1 MLSGRKRLRQLELSS
16 EDEEDGD
23 SMSDAGGK
31 RDETAEKK
39 RSRKDRGAL
48 SQSTESADEDVLEF
62 DFMGGKKTHTAAI
75 PERETVVAPA
85 HSPAPLSPPKAT
97 ERDLLQVEAQPWNCT
112 ACTYLNYRGDVCAM
126 CGTRA
131 PRQRA
136 CKVPSKK
143 SEKQLTSAHRNI
155 VAETPP
161 ADLGR
166 NSKDSSSAAAGTTEK
181 EKQIKAIEIDLTRD
195 EQDDKNK
202 EDEDFIEYIPSPDLL
217 ASWKPTA
224 AATAAKNKEKRSRRK
239 RLKDDLQKCTKKAKD
254 E

>member
-1 MLSGRKRLRQLELSS
+1 
-16 EDEEDGD
+16 
-23 SMSDAGGK
+23 
-31 RDETAEKK
+31 
-39 RSRKDRGAL
+39 
-48 SQSTESADEDVLEF
+48 
-62 DFMGGKKTHTAAI
+62 
-75 PERETVVAPA
+75 
-85 HSPAPLSPPKAT
+85 
-97 ERDLLQVEAQPWNCT
+97 
-112 ACTYLNYRGDVCAM
+112 M

-166 NSKDSSSAAAGTTEK
+166 NSKDSSAAAGTTEK

-224 AATAAKNKEKRSRRK
+224 AATAAKNKEKRSRSRK

-254 E
+254 GKEAAVAAVAAVVVVREKMLTPSRGLNVSPRQLKTSL